1 MPKVEKTE
9 TTVDR
14 FMPVHLDS
22 LRIDSIL
29 NFDLYIRTGTDY
41 VLYRASDQPFT
52 EENRS
57 SLLQYNVKVLY
68 VAGEKRHQY
77 QEYLEANIK
86 NIVLDPTIEET
97 AKAGIVYDSTK
108 LLVKDVLDNPTLGKN
123 IQRSQSLVDSTV
135 AFILTGRNAFH
146 SLLRVMSF
154 DYYTYTHSV
163 NVCTFSLA
171 LAQFIGIDDVQ
182 ELCQLGTGALL
193 HDVGKTM
200 IPEAV
205 LQKRSRLSEREWELI
220 KSHPQWGVDI
230 LKETNLI
237 AERSYD
243 PVLEHHE
250 REDGSGYP
258 RGLKSN
264 DIHPHSKIVAIADV
278 FDAMTTRRV
287 YRSAVAP
294 FVALKEIFDQ
304 EGVFDRSFLENFT
317 LLMGPAGQHK
327 RR

>member
-41 VLYRASDQPFT
+41 VLYRASDLPFT

-68 VAGEKRHQY
+68 VSGGRRHQY

>member
-1 MPKVEKTE
+1 LQKVEKTE
-9 TTVDR
+9 TAVDR
-14 FMPVHLDS
+14 FLPVHLDS

-29 NFDLYIRTGTDY
+29 SFDLYIRAGTDY
-41 VLYRASDQPFT
+41 VLYRASNLPFT

-57 SLLQYNVKVLY
+57 GLLQYNVKVLY
-68 VAGEKRHQY
+68 VAGDMRHDY
-77 QEYLEANIK
+77 QEYLEANLKSI
-86 NIVLDPTIEET
+86 ISDPAIQET
-97 AKAGIVYDSTK
+97 TKAVIVYDSAK
-108 LLVKDVLDNPTLGKN
+108 LLVKDVLNNPTLGEN
-123 IQRSQSLVDSTV
+123 IRRSQGLVDSTV

-171 LAQFIGIDDVQ
+171 LAQFVGIEDTR
-182 ELCQLGTGALL
+182 ELCELGTGALL

-205 LQKRSRLSEREWELI
+205 LKKRTCLSEREWKLI
-220 KSHPQWGVDI
+220 RSHPQWGVDI
-230 LKETNLI
+230 LKETNMI
-237 AERSYD
+237 GEKSYH

-258 RGLKSN
+258 HGLKSG
-264 DIHPHSKIVAIADV
+264 DIHPYSKIVAIADV

-287 YRSAVAP
+287 YRSAVPP

-304 EGVFDRSFLENFT
+304 EGIFDRSFLENFT
-317 LLMGPAGQHK
+317 LLMGPAGQRK

>member
-1 MPKVEKTE
+1 MPKAEKTE
-9 TTVDR
+9 TAIDR
-14 FMPVHLDS
+14 FMPVQLDS

-29 NFDLYIRTGTDY
+29 DFDLYVRAGTDY
-41 VLYRASDQPFT
+41 VLYRASNMPFT

-57 SLLQYNVKVLY
+57 GLLRYNVKVLY
-68 VAGEKRHQY
+68 VAGDKRRQY
-77 QEYLEANIK
+77 QEYLETNIK
-86 NIVLDPTIEET
+86 SIVLDPTIEEN
-97 AKAGIVYDSTK
+97 AKAGIVYDSAK
-108 LLVKDVLDNPTLGKN
+108 LLVKDVLDNPTLGNN
-123 IQRSQSLVDSTV
+123 IRRSQSLVDSTV

-154 DYYTYTHSV
+154 DYYTYSHSV

-171 LAQFIGIDDVQ
+171 LAQFMGIEDVK

-205 LQKRSRLSEREWELI
+205 LQKRSQLSDREWELI
-220 KSHPQWGVDI
+220 KAHPQWGVDI
-230 LKETNLI
+230 LKETGLI
-237 AERSYD
+237 EEESYY

-258 RGLKSN
+258 RGLRSGE
-264 DIHPHSKIVAIADV
+264 IHAHSKIVAIADV

-327 RR
+327 RS